1 MASNNTFDLEI
12 QANKVL
18 KKMLERRGYTDIE
31 ESKEDFTLK
40 ATKDVKKMI
49 SFICTQEKLSIQ
61 GIKDF
66 MSVMNRENCNCCI
79 IVYRESVTSSAK
91 KSLEIM
97 EYNIELF
104 SIRELQ
110 FDITEH
116 RLSQKHEHVTPEEKK
131 ELDEK
136 YKGRLQVLLHTDAM
150 CRYHAFQRNQY
161 VRITRKGGLVVYR
174 IVK

>member
-1 MASNNTFDLEI
+1 
-12 QANKVL
+12 
-18 KKMLERRGYTDIE
+18 
-31 ESKEDFTLK
+31 
-40 ATKDVKKMI
+40 
-49 SFICTQEKLSIQ
+49 
-61 GIKDF
+61 
-66 MSVMNRENCNCCI
+66 
-79 IVYRESVTSSAK
+79 
-91 KSLEIM
+91 M

-110 FDITEH
+110 LDITEH